1 MREFLQLKNIHNRLN
16 LLSVFSVVCADRCC
30 LSFSS
35 HFAFSGSGDRWTF
48 AALSTMFPH
57 LFSPTGNLSVNYA
70 VCSYEKLGHEEL
82 LLWTSSPHPDF
93 WHRIS
98 IFPYAAV
105 TECGWFLAWAPGSS
119 LTSSRRGV
127 IVSVLDHCISMQ
139 CLSLLYFTAY
149 QLIIYHLIL
158 FLLVK
163 SVANTSDL
171 LGFYL
176 WFFFLFLLP
185 YSFLPSQKWSGSAH
199 YVFFLFV
206 SFPSSA
212 VFFWVVPICSFFF
225 WCFCPAI
232 VLIM

>member
-1 MREFLQLKNIHNRLN
+1 M
-16 LLSVFSVVCADRCC
+16 FSVVCADRCC

-98 IFPYAAV
+98 IFHYAAV

-176 WFFFLFLLP
+176 WFFFC
-185 YSFLPSQKWSGSAH
+185 
-199 YVFFLFV
+199 FFSHTL
-206 SFPSSA
+206 
-212 VFFWVVPICSFFF
+212 
-225 WCFCPAI
+225 FCPHGSEVAQLTMYFFSLSPSPP
-232 VLIM
+232 VLSSSGWFLSAPFSFDVFALLLF

>member
-1 MREFLQLKNIHNRLN
+1 M
-16 LLSVFSVVCADRCC
+16 FSVVCADRCC

-98 IFPYAAV
+98 IFHYAAV
-105 TECGWFLAWAPGSS
+105 TECGWFLAWA

-158 FLLVK
+158 FLFVK

-176 WFFFLFLLP
+176 WFFFCFFSHTLFCPHRSEVAQLAM
-185 YSFLPSQKWSGSAH
+185 YF
-199 YVFFLFV
+199 FFLSPSPPVLSSSGWFLSAPF
-206 SFPSSA
+206 SFD
-212 VFFWVVPICSFFF
+212 VFALLLF
-225 WCFCPAI
+225 
-232 VLIM
+232 

>member
-1 MREFLQLKNIHNRLN
+1 M
-16 LLSVFSVVCADRCC
+16 LLVFP
-30 LSFSS
+30 S
-35 HFAFSGSGDRWTF
+35 HFAFSWSGNRWTF

-98 IFPYAAV
+98 IFHYAAV

-149 QLIIYHLIL
+149 QLIICHLIL

-176 WFFFLFLLP
+176 WFFFVFSPILFSTLTEVKWLSSLCIFSLCLLPLQCCLLLGGFYLLLFLLM
-185 YSFLPSQKWSGSAH
+185 FLPCYCFNNVKSQ
-199 YVFFLFV
+199 
-206 SFPSSA
+206 
-212 VFFWVVPICSFFF
+212 
-225 WCFCPAI
+225 
-232 VLIM
+232 VLPCYL